1 MDTQPT
7 DKFVKIPLRRGF
19 YEIATLFEHVTRLG
33 GIICGGYVRYC
44 ASPLPEPT
52 KAADVDIYCKDDGI
66 FEAIKKH
73 LKEEMKL
80 EKRHENNMAL
90 TFKRPKE
97 GPYAYAPPI
106 QLIKPVREGAIVAN
120 GTMEEIID
128 NFDFTVIRCGLID
141 PQTVLA
147 DKDFEEDEKSRRL
160 RIKKIH
166 CPISSTMRCLKYA
179 KKGYWMRPFDIM
191 GLFLDWEQRDLGY
204 RDKIV
209 TYLMKSA
216 ADPKNGL
223 TKEEVEELEALM
235 RID

>member
-1 MDTQPT
+1 MDREQT
-7 DKFVKIPLRRGF
+7 KGFVTVSIKRGF
-19 YEIATLFEHVTRLG
+19 QEIETLFTNITVLG
-33 GIICGGYVRYC
+33 GVICGGYVRYC
-44 ASPLPEPT
+44 ASPLPEPV
-52 KAADVDIYCKDDGI
+52 KAADVDIYCVDDRV
-66 FEAIKKH
+66 FDAIKKH
-73 LKEEMKL
+73 MQEEMKL

-120 GTMEEIID
+120 GTMEEILD

-141 PQTVLA
+141 QHTALA
-147 DKDFEEDEKSRRL
+147 DKDFEEDEKHRRL

-166 CPISSTMRCLKYA
+166 CPISSTLRCLKYA
-179 KKGYWMRPFDIM
+179 KKGYWCRPFDVL
-191 GLFLDWEQRDLGY
+191 GLFLDWERREPGY

-209 TYLMKSA
+209 SYLMKSA
-216 ADPKNGL
+216 ADPKSGL